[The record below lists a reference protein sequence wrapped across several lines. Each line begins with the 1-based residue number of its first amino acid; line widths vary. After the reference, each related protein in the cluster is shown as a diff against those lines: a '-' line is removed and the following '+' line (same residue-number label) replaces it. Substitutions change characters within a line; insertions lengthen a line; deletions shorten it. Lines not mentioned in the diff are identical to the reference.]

1 MELKRKD
8 AQILY
13 LMTEY
18 CHDVLL
24 ALRMFSCDEN
34 IFFSNRVFRHAC
46 AMPIM
51 QIGELARR
59 LSDDFI
65 ASSSDIDW
73 KAIKGMRNLF
83 AHDYGTM
90 NRSIIWKT
98 TSKDNPILTDR

>member
-59 LSDDFI
+59 LSDDFYC
-65 ASSSDIDW
+65 
-73 KAIKGMRNLF
+73 IKQRYRLEGNQGNEKSLC
-83 AHDYGTM
+83 A
-90 NRSIIWKT
+90 
-98 TSKDNPILTDR
+98 